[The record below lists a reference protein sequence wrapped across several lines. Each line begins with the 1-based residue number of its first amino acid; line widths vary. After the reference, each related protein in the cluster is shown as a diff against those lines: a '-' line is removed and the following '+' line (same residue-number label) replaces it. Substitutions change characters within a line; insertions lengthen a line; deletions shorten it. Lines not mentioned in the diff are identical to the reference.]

1 MSTATVRGADDLC
14 VAVENLLREKLPVL
28 VEVLGLE
35 DRYKPVKEW
44 QQLPT
49 IEALASARFPAV
61 AITSPGLTG
70 PPTYSRASDAW
81 TATWR
86 IAVGIYDRGRDH
98 DDTQARVRDWCSFIR
113 TVCLVNR
120 SLGGVATGVTWVGE
134 EYRLVPQKDKAR
146 TFAGGAVAL
155 DVTAS
160 GLFDLGA
167 DVLPTVLSTH
177 PSLSVRTH
185 QE

>member
-1 MSTATVRGADDLC
+1 MSTTVRGADDLC
-14 VAVENLLREKLPVL
+14 VAAENLLRDKLPVL
-28 VEVLGLE
+28 IDLLGQE
-35 DRYKPVKEW
+35 ERYGQVKEW

-49 IEALASARFPAV
+49 IEALASAKFPAI

-70 PPTYSRASDAW
+70 PPTYSRASDSW

-98 DDTQARVRDWCSFIR
+98 DDTQARIRDWCSFIR
-113 TVCLVNR
+113 TVFLVNR
-120 SLGGVATGVTWVGE
+120 SLGGVATGLTWVGE

-155 DVTAS
+155 DVTAT
-160 GLFDLGA
+160 GLFELGA
-167 DVLPTVLSTH
+167 DALPAVLSTH